1 MIQAKRDKLNIKKL
15 NPPGVFKKN
24 KGKRALGEKFDS
36 KFYPEN
42 YKNNVLYMDY
52 NDLLDNLYMESKGI
66 DYGLRCYKDY
76 NKNKANKKK
85 NILVSELPDTNN
97 NSNKRLDKEDD
108 NKLKKY
114 VNNQFTFK
122 QNYENNLDANQNIN
136 INQDEN
142 LEQNNYDNNQEN
154 NILEDENKKNIIENI
169 NNNNF
174 EQTSDINKENNN
186 INENYEYQDFRLN
199 YVMTKLGL
207 ESLIPIF
214 EQYHMSFND
223 ILFLSK
229 EDLEEIGLKIFQ
241 KNRLI
246 SFIEEYSAQAKN
258 YSLEEIETFFEE
270 NKIFNITN
278 DKE

>member
-66 DYGLRCYKDY
+66 DYGLRCY
-76 NKNKANKKK
+76 
-85 NILVSELPDTNN
+85 

-207 ESLIPIF
+207 ESLIPVF

-278 DKE
+278 NQE

>member
-1 MIQAKRDKLNIKKL
+1 MFSSPHNLPLLCTKIK
-15 NPPGVFKKN
+15 F
-24 KGKRALGEKFDS
+24 S
-36 KFYPEN
+36 
-42 YKNNVLYMDY
+42 
-52 NDLLDNLYMESKGI
+52 
-66 DYGLRCYKDY
+66 
-76 NKNKANKKK
+76 NKANKKK
-85 NILVSELPDTNN
+85 NILVSELPDTND

-122 QNYENNLDANQNIN
+122 QNYENNSDANQNIN

-154 NILEDENKKNIIENI
+154 NILEDENTKNIIENN

-223 ILFLSK
+223 I
-229 EDLEEIGLKIFQ
+229 
-241 KNRLI
+241 
-246 SFIEEYSAQAKN
+246 FI
-258 YSLEEIETFFEE
+258 
-270 NKIFNITN
+270 
-278 DKE
+278 

>member
-76 NKNKANKKK
+76 NKNKTNKKK
-85 NILVSELPDTNN
+85 NILVSELPDTND
-97 NSNKRLDKEDD
+97 NSNKRLDKEND

-154 NILEDENKKNIIENI
+154 NILEDENTKNIIENI

-278 DKE
+278 NQE